1 MKTYIQK
8 TLILLFFFGSS
19 IAARAQSD
27 SIASTIYFIRTKNL
41 QHVPGNGVLVDLLQ
55 DSRSYNIFIDS
66 QFICALNQFSFTSY
80 EITPGDHE
88 LSVRLNS
95 RKFNV
100 KILQLAVKVEDRK
113 KYYVEVVPGH
123 TKLNSPLE
131 CSILSE
137 SIGSKL
143 ILDLK
148 EDKKCKAEKNS
159 SL

>member
-1 MKTYIQK
+1 VKDGKT
-8 TLILLFFFGSS
+8 
-19 IAARAQSD
+19 
-27 SIASTIYFIRTKNL
+27 
-41 QHVPGNGVLVDLLQ
+41 
-55 DSRSYNIFIDS
+55 
-66 QFICALNQFSFTSY
+66 
-80 EITPGDHE
+80 
-88 LSVRLNS
+88 
-95 RKFNV
+95 
-100 KILQLAVKVEDRK
+100 
-113 KYYVEVVPGH
+113 YYVEVAPGH